1 MVKKISCLF
10 LFIIFLV
17 FSCFF
22 ITPKSRKT
30 GAPDQPTSK
39 QMSTRKEKDD
49 STERTDYLD
58 DNGNIAIAQDLGYAT
73 VIVSRTDHERKESY
87 YDDQGSPTACK
98 AGYMCVVSEYDD
110 YGNIIHVKYLGKDGE
125 PIKIRNGY
133 ASENREYNQKGQ
145 IITVRYYDV
154 NGQPACFIGYGYGKL
169 LLYNDEGM
177 PYRTVYIN
185 AFSEPMM
192 TRAGYAIVER
202 KYYLT
207 DGSENGK
214 VESEFYFD
222 ANNAPARQQPGYY
235 GLHKEYDKFGRE
247 SVLTYL
253 NADGIPMIINK
264 GYATVR
270 KTYFDNGQVATER
283 YFDENGDPCRL
294 SDGHFGIKWKDG
306 RKIYLDADGNEQ
318 LNLKTILNN
327 HAWLI
332 IVISVM
338 MIFLTVLLDKKINAF
353 IFTAYLFAIVYLTL
367 ISRSSLTTQSNI
379 KTIQTFWRMIFDS
392 ETRAGVLKNIWLFVP
407 LGAVLFKLYPN
418 IKILMVSI
426 TISIIIEMIQYVT
439 GIGYCD
445 LSDVFCNGIGGLTG
459 YILAGVLTDIKKQL
473 WNKER
478 PTQQGG

>member
-1 MVKKISCLF
+1 MVKKVSFLL

-22 ITPKSRKT
+22 ITPKARKAE
-30 GAPDQPTSK
+30 APDLSTSK
-39 QMSTRKEKDD
+39 QMSTRKVKND

-58 DNGNIAIAQDLGYAT
+58 DNGNIATAQDLGYAT
-73 VIVSRTDHERKESY
+73 VIVSQTDHGRKESY
-87 YDDQGSPTACK
+87 YDDQGSPTVCK
-98 AGYMCVVSEYDD
+98 AGYMSVVSEYDD
-110 YGNIIHVKYLGKDGE
+110 YGNIIHVIYLGKDGK
-125 PIKIRNGY
+125 PVKIRNGY
-133 ASENREYNQKGQ
+133 ASETREYNQKGQ

-169 LLYNDEGM
+169 LVYNDEGM

-192 TRAGYAIVER
+192 TRAGFAIVER

-207 DGSENGK
+207 DGSKNGK
-214 VESEFYFD
+214 IESEFYFD
-222 ANNAPARQQPGYY
+222 TNNTPARQQPGYY
-235 GLHKEYDKFGRE
+235 GLHKEYDEFGRE

-253 NADGIPMIINK
+253 NADGMPMIINK

-283 YFDENGDPCRL
+283 YYDENGDPCKL
-294 SDGHFGIKWKDG
+294 SDGQFGIKWKDG
-306 RKIYLDADGNEQ
+306 RKIYLNADGNEQ

-332 IVISVM
+332 IVIAVV
-338 MIFLTVLLDKKINAF
+338 ILFLAVLANKKINL
-353 IFTAYLFAIVYLTL
+353 IILTVYLFAIIYLTL
-367 ISRSSLTTQSNI
+367 ISRSGLTTQSNI
-379 KTIQTFWRMIFDS
+379 KIIQTFRRMLYDS
-392 ETRAGVLKNIWLFVP
+392 ETRAGVLKNIWLFIP
-407 LGAVLFKLYPN
+407 LGAVLFRLNPN
-418 IKILMVSI
+418 KKTLLVPIAL
-426 TISIIIEMIQYVT
+426 SIIIEMIQYMT

-445 LSDVFCNGIGGLTG
+445 LSDVFCNGIGGLIG
-459 YILAGVLTDIKKQL
+459 YILAGIMTGIKKRF

-478 PTQQGG
+478 PIQPGG